1 MEPHA
6 GDSVGLQIQTGE
18 SQKLKNK
25 ELLPALG
32 LFLAPALLALL
43 GMRLIPAIQALVESM
58 YKTNVFNGNKTFVGL
73 ENYASL
79 FGNPDFQNTLFVTLL
94 FTVIVNP
101 LQVVSA
107 LALSLLFVRRFPF
120 SRLLRSLVIF
130 PVAVPPAVSA
140 VMWSAMYRPDGLL
153 NSILK
158 SLGLSAQGFLLDE
171 NQALISII
179 VMLSW
184 IGVGYWM
191 LFLIAGINDIPDE
204 IDEAAKLD
212 GAGYLRSTWS
222 VTLPLLSRPLSFV
235 LVATTISNFLVFAP
249 ILILTRGGPNGSTSL
264 LMHDIFIRAYSFGDI
279 GRANAAVFILI
290 GLMVIAVSVQFF
302 LLRKGNDQ

>member
-1 MEPHA
+1 M
-6 GDSVGLQIQTGE
+6 
-18 SQKLKNK
+18 KNK

-32 LFLAPALLALL
+32 LFLAPALLALI
-43 GMRLIPAIQALVESM
+43 GMRLIPAVQAFVESLL
-58 YKTNVFNGNKTFVGL
+58 KTNVFSGDKTFVGFD
-73 ENYASL
+73 NYISL
-79 FGNPDFQNTLFVTLL
+79 ADNPDFQNTLMVTLL
-94 FTVIVNP
+94 FTLIVNP

-107 LALSLLFVRRFPF
+107 LALSLLFVRKFPF

-153 NSILK
+153 NSIFT
-158 SLGLSAQGFLLDE
+158 SIGIPTQGFILDE
-171 NQALISII
+171 KQALMSII

-191 LFLIAGINDIPDE
+191 LFLLAGINDIPDE
-204 IDEAAKLD
+204 IYEAAKLD
-212 GAGYLRSTWS
+212 GAGYLRTTFS

-249 ILILTRGGPNGSTSL
+249 VLILTKGGPNGSTSL
-264 LMHDIFIRAYSFGDI
+264 LMNDIFIRSYSFGDI

-290 GLMVIAVSVQFF
+290 GLMVVAVSLQFF
-302 LLRKGNDQ
+302 LLRRGNEQ

>member
-1 MEPHA
+1 
-6 GDSVGLQIQTGE
+6 
-18 SQKLKNK
+18 LKTK
-25 ELLPALG
+25 EVIPALT

-43 GMRLIPAIQALVESM
+43 VMRLIPAAQALIESLF
-58 YKTNVFNGNKTFVGL
+58 KTNVFNGSKTFVGL
-73 ENYASL
+73 ENYYSL
-79 FGNPDFQNTLFVTLL
+79 LDNPDFQNTLLVTLL
-94 FTVIVNP
+94 FTIIVNP

-107 LALSLLFVRRFPF
+107 LALSLLFVRPFPF

-153 NSILK
+153 NSILE
-158 SLGLSAQGFLLDE
+158 SVGLQSQGFILDQD
-171 NQALISII
+171 QALMSII

-204 IDEAAKLD
+204 IFEAAKLD
-212 GAGYLRSTWS
+212 GASYLRNIWS

-264 LMHDIFIRAYSFGDI
+264 LMHDIFIRAYSFGAI

-290 GLMVIAVSVQFF
+290 SLMVVAVSLQFF
-302 LLRKGNDQ
+302 LLRKGNEQ

>member
-1 MEPHA
+1 M
-6 GDSVGLQIQTGE
+6 
-18 SQKLKNK
+18 KNK

-32 LFLAPALLALL
+32 LFLAPALLALI
-43 GMRLIPAIQALVESM
+43 GMRLIPAVQAFVESLL
-58 YKTNVFNGNKTFVGL
+58 KTNVFNGDKTFVGFD
-73 ENYASL
+73 NYISL
-79 FGNPDFQNTLFVTLL
+79 ADNPDFQNTLMVTLL
-94 FTVIVNP
+94 FTLIVNP

-107 LALSLLFVRRFPF
+107 LALSLLFVRKFPF

-153 NSILK
+153 NSIFT
-158 SLGLSAQGFLLDE
+158 SIGIPTQGFILDE
-171 NQALISII
+171 KQALMSII

-191 LFLIAGINDIPDE
+191 LFLLAGINDIPDE
-204 IDEAAKLD
+204 IYEAAKLD
-212 GAGYLRSTWS
+212 GAGYLRTTFS

-249 ILILTRGGPNGSTSL
+249 VLILTKGGPNGSTSL

-290 GLMVIAVSVQFF
+290 GLMVVAVSLQFF
-302 LLRKGNDQ
+302 LLRRGNEQ

>member
-1 MEPHA
+1 M
-6 GDSVGLQIQTGE
+6 
-18 SQKLKNK
+18 
-25 ELLPALG
+25 PALG
-32 LFLAPALLALL
+32 LFLAPALLALI
-43 GMRLIPAIQALVESM
+43 GMRLVPAVQAFVESLL
-58 YKTNVFNGNKTFVGL
+58 KTNVFSGDKTFVGFD
-73 ENYASL
+73 NYISL
-79 FGNPDFQNTLFVTLL
+79 ADNPDFQNTLMVTLL
-94 FTVIVNP
+94 FTLIVNP

-107 LALSLLFVRRFPF
+107 LALSLLFVRKFPF

-153 NSILK
+153 NSIFT
-158 SLGLSAQGFLLDE
+158 SIGIPTQGFILDE
-171 NQALISII
+171 KQALMSII

-191 LFLIAGINDIPDE
+191 LFLLAGINDIPEE
-204 IDEAAKLD
+204 IYEAAKLD
-212 GAGYLRSTWS
+212 GAGYLRTTFS

-249 ILILTRGGPNGSTSL
+249 VLILTKGGPNGSTSL

-279 GRANAAVFILI
+279 GRVNAAVFILI
-290 GLMVIAVSVQFF
+290 GLMVVAVSLQFF
-302 LLRKGNDQ
+302 LLRRGNEQ

>member
-1 MEPHA
+1 M
-6 GDSVGLQIQTGE
+6 
-18 SQKLKNK
+18 KNK

-32 LFLAPALLALL
+32 LFLAPALLALI
-43 GMRLIPAIQALVESM
+43 GMRLVPAVQAFVESLL
-58 YKTNVFNGNKTFVGL
+58 KTNVFSGDKTFVGFD
-73 ENYASL
+73 NYISL
-79 FGNPDFQNTLFVTLL
+79 ADNPDFQNTLMVTLL
-94 FTVIVNP
+94 FTLIVNP

-107 LALSLLFVRRFPF
+107 LALSLLFVRKFPF

-153 NSILK
+153 NSIFT
-158 SLGLSAQGFLLDE
+158 SIGIPTQGFILDE
-171 NQALISII
+171 KQALMSII

-191 LFLIAGINDIPDE
+191 LFLLAGINDIPDE
-204 IDEAAKLD
+204 IYEAAKLD
-212 GAGYLRSTWS
+212 GAGYLRTTFS

-249 ILILTRGGPNGSTSL
+249 VLILTKGGPNGSTSL

-290 GLMVIAVSVQFF
+290 GLMVVAVSLQFF
-302 LLRKGNDQ
+302 LLRRGNEQ

>member
-1 MEPHA
+1 M
-6 GDSVGLQIQTGE
+6 
-18 SQKLKNK
+18 
-25 ELLPALG
+25 PALG
-32 LFLAPALLALL
+32 LFLAPALLALI
-43 GMRLIPAIQALVESM
+43 GMRLIPAVQAFVESLL
-58 YKTNVFNGNKTFVGL
+58 KTNVFSGDKTFVGFD
-73 ENYASL
+73 NYISL
-79 FGNPDFQNTLFVTLL
+79 ADNPDFQNTLMVTLL
-94 FTVIVNP
+94 FTLIVNP

-107 LALSLLFVRRFPF
+107 LALSLLFVRKFPF

-153 NSILK
+153 NSIFT
-158 SLGLSAQGFLLDE
+158 SIGIPTQGFILDE
-171 NQALISII
+171 KQALMSII

-191 LFLIAGINDIPDE
+191 LFLLAGINDIPDE
-204 IDEAAKLD
+204 IYEAAKLD
-212 GAGYLRSTWS
+212 GAGYLRTTFS

-249 ILILTRGGPNGSTSL
+249 VLILTKGGPNGSTSL

-290 GLMVIAVSVQFF
+290 GLMVVAVSLQFF
-302 LLRKGNDQ
+302 LLRRGNEQ

>member
-1 MEPHA
+1 M
-6 GDSVGLQIQTGE
+6 
-18 SQKLKNK
+18 KNK

-32 LFLAPALLALL
+32 LFLAPALLALI
-43 GMRLIPAIQALVESM
+43 GMRLIPAVQAFVESLL
-58 YKTNVFNGNKTFVGL
+58 KTNVFSGDKTFVGFD
-73 ENYASL
+73 NYISL
-79 FGNPDFQNTLFVTLL
+79 ADNPDFQNTLMVTLL
-94 FTVIVNP
+94 FTLIVNP

-107 LALSLLFVRRFPF
+107 LALSLLFVRKFPF

-153 NSILK
+153 NSIFT
-158 SLGLSAQGFLLDE
+158 SIGIPTQGFILDE
-171 NQALISII
+171 KQALMSII

-191 LFLIAGINDIPDE
+191 LFLLAGINDIPDE
-204 IDEAAKLD
+204 IYEAAKLD
-212 GAGYLRSTWS
+212 GAGYLRTTFS

-249 ILILTRGGPNGSTSL
+249 VLILTKGGPNGSTSL

-290 GLMVIAVSVQFF
+290 GLMVVAVSLQFF
-302 LLRKGNDQ
+302 LLRRGNEQ

>member
-1 MEPHA
+1 M
-6 GDSVGLQIQTGE
+6 
-18 SQKLKNK
+18 
-25 ELLPALG
+25 PALG
-32 LFLAPALLALL
+32 LFLAPALLALI
-43 GMRLIPAIQALVESM
+43 GMRLIPAVQAFVESLL
-58 YKTNVFNGNKTFVGL
+58 KTNVFSGDKTFVGFD
-73 ENYASL
+73 NYISL
-79 FGNPDFQNTLFVTLL
+79 ADNPDFQNTLMVTLL
-94 FTVIVNP
+94 FTLIVNP

-107 LALSLLFVRRFPF
+107 LALSLLFVRKFPF

-153 NSILK
+153 NSIFT
-158 SLGLSAQGFLLDE
+158 SIGIPTQGFILDE
-171 NQALISII
+171 KQALMSII

-191 LFLIAGINDIPDE
+191 LFLLAGINDIPDE
-204 IDEAAKLD
+204 IYEAAKLD
-212 GAGYLRSTWS
+212 GAGYLRTTFS

-249 ILILTRGGPNGSTSL
+249 VLILTKGGPNGSTSL
-264 LMHDIFIRAYSFGDI
+264 LMHDIFVRAYSFGDI

-290 GLMVIAVSVQFF
+290 GLMVVAVSLQFF
-302 LLRKGNDQ
+302 LLRRGNEQ

>member
-1 MEPHA
+1 
-6 GDSVGLQIQTGE
+6 V
-18 SQKLKNK
+18 KKK

-32 LFLAPALLALL
+32 LFLGPALLALL
-43 GMRLIPAIQALVESM
+43 GMRLIPAIQALVESLF
-58 YKTNVFNGNKTFVGL
+58 KTNVFNGDKAFVGL
-73 ENYASL
+73 DNYVSL
-79 FGNPDFQNTLFVTLL
+79 FDNPDFQNTIVVTLV
-94 FTVIVNP
+94 FTLVVNP
-101 LQVVSA
+101 FQVISA
-107 LALSLLFVRRFPF
+107 LALSLLFVRKFPF

-153 NSILK
+153 NSIFE
-158 SLGLSAQGFLLDE
+158 SIGLPTQGFILDE
-171 NQALISII
+171 QQALMSII

-204 IDEAAKLD
+204 IYEAAKLD
-212 GAGYLRSTWS
+212 GAGYLRTTVS
-222 VTLPLLSRPLSFV
+222 VTLPMLSRPLSFV
-235 LVATTISNFLVFAP
+235 LVAATISNFLVFAP
-249 ILILTRGGPNGSTSL
+249 VLILTKGGPNGSTSL

-290 GLMVIAVSVQFF
+290 GLMAIAVSLQFF
-302 LLRKGNDQ
+302 LLRRGNE

>member
-1 MEPHA
+1 M
-6 GDSVGLQIQTGE
+6 
-18 SQKLKNK
+18 
-25 ELLPALG
+25 PALG
-32 LFLAPALLALL
+32 LFLAPALLALI
-43 GMRLIPAIQALVESM
+43 GMRLVPAVQAFVESLL
-58 YKTNVFNGNKTFVGL
+58 KTNVFSGDKTFVGFD
-73 ENYASL
+73 NYISL
-79 FGNPDFQNTLFVTLL
+79 ADNPDFQNTLMVTLL
-94 FTVIVNP
+94 FTLIVNP

-107 LALSLLFVRRFPF
+107 LALSLLFVRKFPF

-153 NSILK
+153 NSIFT
-158 SLGLSAQGFLLDE
+158 SIGIPTQGFILDE
-171 NQALISII
+171 KQALMSII

-191 LFLIAGINDIPDE
+191 LFLLAGINDIPDE
-204 IDEAAKLD
+204 IYEAAKLD
-212 GAGYLRSTWS
+212 GAGYLRTTFS

-249 ILILTRGGPNGSTSL
+249 VLILTKGGPNGSTSL

-290 GLMVIAVSVQFF
+290 GLMVVAVSLQFF
-302 LLRKGNDQ
+302 LLRRGNEQ

>member
-1 MEPHA
+1 
-6 GDSVGLQIQTGE
+6 V
-18 SQKLKNK
+18 KNK

-32 LFLAPALLALL
+32 LFLAPALLALI
-43 GMRLIPAIQALVESM
+43 GMRLIPAVQAFVESLL
-58 YKTNVFNGNKTFVGL
+58 KTNVFSGDKTFVGFD
-73 ENYASL
+73 NYISL
-79 FGNPDFQNTLFVTLL
+79 ADNPDFQNTLMVTLL
-94 FTVIVNP
+94 FTLIVNP

-107 LALSLLFVRRFPF
+107 LALSLLFVRKFPF

-153 NSILK
+153 NSIFT
-158 SLGLSAQGFLLDE
+158 SIGIPTQGFILDE
-171 NQALISII
+171 KQALMSII

-191 LFLIAGINDIPDE
+191 LFLLAGINDIPDE
-204 IDEAAKLD
+204 IYEAAKLD
-212 GAGYLRSTWS
+212 GAGYLRTTFS

-249 ILILTRGGPNGSTSL
+249 VLILTKGGPNGSTSL

-290 GLMVIAVSVQFF
+290 GLMVVAVSLQFF
-302 LLRKGNDQ
+302 LLRRGNEQ